1 MTEIILF
8 ADTEGDDFVD
18 DINRLW
24 SIQLAEGV
32 DGEVTVYADHPG
44 YPSLAEGLARMKNA
58 DKVVFHNAFGFDY
71 FAINKL
77 YPGTLR
83 REQIIDTLII
93 SRLMDSTAMR
103 HSLREL
109 GEALGFPKFHHDDFS
124 RFSEEMAI
132 YGAQDVRVLQ
142 QAWIG
147 NGAKKVRS
155 FGKFYEK
162 YRTACELEFHVAY
175 LIELQRQHGFRFNYD
190 QAIHLEATFRQE
202 MKDIERELQEVFPPI
217 ITPRYSEKQID
228 KATGK
233 PKRLKDNVEVF
244 NPGSR
249 DQIAARMI
257 DRYGWKPKKTTET
270 GKVKVDEDV
279 LTSLPYP
286 EASLIADFMKL
297 TKKLGMI
304 AEGDNAWLKLAR
316 LEPDGSARMHG
327 QINTLGARTHRMSH
341 YKPNMAQ
348 VDSDHRLRELFMAD
362 LGHKLVGVDAEGL
375 ELRMLAHY
383 LAKYDEGVY
392 AEVVHAG
399 DKKLKTDVHSVNQR
413 VAELFLRDS
422 AKTLIY
428 ALIYGAGDAKLGQ
441 TVIDDAKAADQPV
454 PKGSPTALGKAVREK
469 LETGI
474 DGLQELVMKAKRSHQ
489 KYEAL
494 PGLDGRWIPNFSDHA
509 ALNTLLQGNG
519 AIVMK
524 KALIVFDDE
533 IERLQLSDHFGY
545 CANVHDEFQLSVHPD
560 VAEKVAEVGKWS
572 ITRAGELL
580 EVRCP
585 LVGDAAIGLT
595 WADTH

>member
-1 MTEIILF
+1 MQITF
-8 ADTEGDDFVD
+8 ADVEGDNFVD

-24 SIQLAEGV
+24 SIQAADGV

-44 YPSLAEGLARMKNA
+44 YPSIAEGLERLKNSE
-58 DKVVFHNAFGFDY
+58 KVVFHNGLGFDL

-93 SRLMDSTAMR
+93 SRLMDSTSMR
-103 HSLREL
+103 HNLRDL
-109 GEALGFPKFHHDDFS
+109 GEALGFRKFHHDDFS
-124 RFSEEMAI
+124 QFSKEMAV

-162 YRTACELEFHVAY
+162 FRAACDLEFHVAY

-190 QAIHLEATFRQE
+190 QAVHLEVTFRQE
-202 MKDIERELQEVFPPI
+202 MKDIERQLQEVFPPI
-217 ITPRYSEKQID
+217 VTPRYSEKQID

-233 PKRLKDNVEVF
+233 PKRLKDDIEVF

-249 DQIAARMI
+249 DQIAARLI
-257 DRYGWKPKKTTET
+257 DRYDWKPKSKTET
-270 GKVKVDEDV
+270 GKVKVDEDI

-286 EASLIADFMKL
+286 EAKLIADYMRL

-304 AEGDNAWLKLAR
+304 AEGDNAWLKLAH

-362 LGHKLVGVDAEGL
+362 EGDKLVGVDAEGL

-383 LAKYDEGVY
+383 LAKYDDGFY
-392 AEVVHAG
+392 AQTVHAG
-399 DKKLKTDVHSVNQR
+399 DKKIKTDVHSVNQR
-413 VAELFLRDS
+413 VAGLYLRDS

-441 TVIDDAKAADQPV
+441 IVIDDAKAAGMPV
-454 PKGSPTALGKAVREK
+454 PKGSPTALGKEVRAK
-469 LETGI
+469 LEGGTA
-474 DGLQELVMKAKRSHQ
+474 GLQELVLKAKKSHQ

-524 KALIVFDDE
+524 KALVLFDDE
-533 IERLQLSDHFGY
+533 ILRLQLRDKIGY

-560 VAEKVAEVGKWS
+560 VAEKAAEVGKWS

-580 EVRCP
+580 EIRCP